1 MNTHLNK
8 KLKKMKKIL
17 IAFIAAIA
25 STSVH
30 ANVVSIRGDTV
41 TNGEVNEVGVY
52 FNGLVNNQTV
62 TWLISSLADVQSNYR
77 NVKNID
83 LYLNSD
89 GGDMDAGY
97 VAYEALRKT
106 PQKLSIINASMTGSA
121 ATMIYCASSD
131 RYTMPMARF
140 ILHPA
145 ASSYEKVDY
154 MKPDQARRILE
165 EDDSYNAL
173 FRNVYTSCTKL
184 TPAELEK
191 ITASESGRVI
201 YSAEQAEKNGLANKG
216 VKDSHSYPL
225 TFFITDSQS

>member
-1 MNTHLNK
+1 MNTHLTK

-17 IAFIAAIA
+17 IAFVAVIA
-25 STSVH
+25 SAGVK

-41 TNGEVNEVGVY
+41 TNGEVNEIGVY
-52 FNGLVNNQTV
+52 FNGSVNNQTV
-62 TWLISSLADVQSNYR
+62 TWLISSLADIQSNYR

-106 PQKLSIINASMTGSA
+106 PQKLNIINASMTGSA
-121 ATMIYCASSD
+121 ATMIYCASND

-140 ILHPA
+140 MMHPA
-145 ASSYEKVDY
+145 ASGYEKVDY

-173 FRNVYTSCTKL
+173 FRKVYTSCTNL
-184 TPAELEK
+184 TPDELEK

-201 YSAEQAEKNGLANKG
+201 YSAEQAQKNGLVNKG
-216 VKDSHSYPL
+216 IRDSQSYPL
-225 TFFITDSQS
+225 TYFITDSQS